1 MNSKESPY
9 SLIKLHELSEK
20 ELIDQVRA
28 RTASSDPADNGPY
41 LSYMEYA
48 MEILNSKWTLDVLF
62 VIAHKKIHRYSQI
75 QKHIPGISGLM
86 LSRTL
91 KKLEH
96 HRIVRRIQYNERP
109 VRVEYYLTE
118 LGDSLRYVLWT
129 LTLWGMDV
137 YEATN
142 PDISSA
148 SGDSSGM
155 EGAETETRIESEEEI
170 D

>member
-1 MNSKESPY
+1 MNHGKTPY
-9 SLIKLHELSEK
+9 SLVKLHELSEK
-20 ELIDQVRA
+20 DLIEQVKTRMNSKISA
-28 RTASSDPADNGPY
+28 ESGPT

-48 MEILNSKWTLDVLF
+48 MEILNSKWTLDILF

-75 QKHIPGISGLM
+75 QKQIPGISSLM

-96 HRIVRRIQYNERP
+96 HRIVKRIQYNERP

-137 YEATN
+137 YEATESDFP
-142 PDISSA
+142 PD
-148 SGDSSGM
+148 DDLFQDNQRK
-155 EGAETETRIESEEEI
+155 ETKRQ
-170 D
+170 

>member
-20 ELIDQVRA
+20 ELIDRVRA

-109 VRVEYYLTE
+109 V
-118 LGDSLRYVLWT
+118 
-129 LTLWGMDV
+129 
-137 YEATN
+137 
-142 PDISSA
+142 P
-148 SGDSSGM
+148 
-155 EGAETETRIESEEEI
+155 GAEQYFRRISDGGEAAFFRRYHKNRYRRADRKSLPIRKSERKR
-170 D
+170 

>member
-1 MNSKESPY
+1 MNSKENPY

-20 ELIDQVRA
+20 ELIDRIRA
-28 RTASSDPADNGPY
+28 HTASFNPDDRGPY

-48 MEILNSKWTLDVLF
+48 MEILNSKWTLDILF
-62 VIAHKKIHRYSQI
+62 VIAHKNIHRYSQI

-96 HRIVRRIQYNERP
+96 HRIVKRVQYNERP

-142 PDISSA
+142 PAPSSA
-148 SGDSSGM
+148 
-155 EGAETETRIESEEEI
+155 EEEENAI